1 MLFTGNGSVKFFINF
16 PVPCINAAVADHF
29 EMFFRDMPDE
39 TFYELHNRKRFFDIG
54 VIFVAVV
61 MESDKVAIIFVNP
74 GGGNNRASQ
83 IAPNVFYG
91 GFGVAFSWLG
101 IDIETVF
108 VIPVTTGLYFFERGT
123 DPGFQ
128 FTQQGS
134 AESIAEVGIVEVID
148 IAPETIIAVTTFRNK
163 AVYVRIPFQISA
175 KGVEYH
181 DETGSKVHG
190 LILFKKHTGDN
201 AVYGMEETVKERT
214 VIEEKL
220 PELFI
225 NGKNTMTVGDIEQL
239 KGHGS
244 STLHCVEISAGRAE
258 AAMAAKRNK
267 FELST
272 EGTAIHSP
280 TKGRVT
286 TVDHFIHVF
295 YHRLTRV

>member
-1 MLFTGNGSVKFFINF
+1 MEFFINF

-39 TFYELHNRKRFFDIG
+39 TSYELHNRKRFFGIG
-54 VIFVAVV
+54 IIFVAVV
-61 MESDKVAIIFVNP
+61 MEGDKVAIIFVNP
-74 GGGNNRASQ
+74 GGGNNRTSQ

-91 GFGVAFSWLG
+91 GSGAAFSWLG

-108 VIPVTTGLYFFERGT
+108 VSPVTTGLYLFERGS
-123 DPGFQ
+123 DFGFQ
-128 FTQQGS
+128 FTQQCG

-148 IAPETIIAVTTFRNK
+148 IAPETIIAVTAFRNK

-201 AVYGMEETVKERT
+201 AVYGMEETAKEGT
-214 VIEEKL
+214 VIEEKP

-244 STLHCVEISAGRAE
+244 STLHCVGISAGRAE

-286 TVDHFIHVF
+286 TVDHFIHVV

>member
-1 MLFTGNGSVKFFINF
+1 MKKVIHYISPIKHREQAS
-16 PVPCINAAVADHF
+16 PV
-29 EMFFRDMPDE
+29 
-39 TFYELHNRKRFFDIG
+39 
-54 VIFVAVV
+54 
-61 MESDKVAIIFVNP
+61 
-74 GGGNNRASQ
+74 
-83 IAPNVFYG
+83 
-91 GFGVAFSWLG
+91 SWLG

-108 VIPVTTGLYFFERGT
+108 VSPVTTGLYLFERGS
-123 DPGFQ
+123 DFGFQ
-128 FTQQGS
+128 FTQQCG

-148 IAPETIIAVTTFRNK
+148 IAPETIIAVTAFRNK
-163 AVYVRIPFQISA
+163 AVYVRISFQIPA

-201 AVYGMEETVKERT
+201 AVYGMEETAKEGT
-214 VIEEKL
+214 AMEEKP

-244 STLHCVEISAGRAE
+244 STLHCVGISAGRAE

-295 YHRLTRV
+295 YHRLTWV

>member
-1 MLFTGNGSVKFFINF
+1 MKFFINF

-134 AESIAEVGIVEVID
+134 AESIAEIGIVEVSG
-148 IAPETIIAVTTFRNK
+148 IAPETIIAVTTLRNK
-163 AVYVRIPFQISA
+163 AVYMGVPF
-175 KGVEYH
+175 
-181 DETGSKVHG
+181 
-190 LILFKKHTGDN
+190 
-201 AVYGMEETVKERT
+201 
-214 VIEEKL
+214 
-220 PELFI
+220 
-225 NGKNTMTVGDIEQL
+225 
-239 KGHGS
+239 
-244 STLHCVEISAGRAE
+244 
-258 AAMAAKRNK
+258 
-267 FELST
+267 
-272 EGTAIHSP
+272 
-280 TKGRVT
+280 
-286 TVDHFIHVF
+286 
-295 YHRLTRV
+295 

>member
-1 MLFTGNGSVKFFINF
+1 MEFFINF

-29 EMFFRDMPDE
+29 EMLFGDMADE
-39 TFYELHNRKRFFDIG
+39 AFYELHNRKCFFHIG
-54 VIFVAVV
+54 IIFVAVV
-61 MESDKVAIIFVNP
+61 MEGDKIAIIFVNP
-74 GGGNNRASQ
+74 GGGNNRTPQ

-108 VIPVTTGLYFFERGT
+108 VFPVTTGLYLFERGT
-123 DPGFQ
+123 DFGFQ

-163 AVYVRIPFQISA
+163 AVYVRIPLQISA

-190 LILFKKHTGDN
+190 HILFKKHTGDN

-214 VIEEKL
+214 VIQEKI

-225 NGKNTMTVGDIEQL
+225 NGKNTMTVGDIDQL
-239 KGHGS
+239 KGHGCS
-244 STLHCVEISAGRAE
+244 ALHGVEIPTGRAE
-258 AAMAAKRNK
+258 AAVAAERNK
-267 FELST
+267 FQLST
-272 EGTAIHSP
+272 VGAAIHGP
-280 TKGRVT
+280 AKRRVT
-286 TVDHFIHVF
+286 TVDHSIHVL
-295 YHRLTRV
+295 YDRLTWM